1 MKLLHSTS
9 FILVLFGLDYSLATF
24 NFGSSVI
31 TIIEDNQGAVRVEII
46 LTTSF

>member
-1 MKLLHSTS
+1 MKFLHSTS
-9 FILVLFGLDYSLATF
+9 LVLVLLGLDHSLATF

-46 LTTSF
+46 LTSSF